1 MILDKENDIKL
12 SIQQLDRCYNILIPK
27 PEDVFNDFNDEPTE
41 SSVNN
46 KDDDSETDDEFET
59 VKIPGLEDN
68 NDELRYLGF
77 LNGRDSEYSRNFQL
91 DINLKFGQN
100 EDNKILIDIIKD
112 LYKELKYSHLVSLNS
127 WIKVYFCLI
136 FSSFLF
142 NRNYYLGF
150 FCG

>member
-27 PEDVFNDFNDEPTE
+27 PEAVFNDFNVNHTE

-59 VKIPGLEDN
+59 VKIPSLEDN

-100 EDNKILIDIIKD
+100 EDNKILIDIIKG
-112 LYKELKYSHLVSLNS
+112 LYKEVKYSHLVS
-127 WIKVYFCLI
+127 
-136 FSSFLF
+136 
-142 NRNYYLGF
+142 
-150 FCG
+150 

>member
-1 MILDKENDIKL
+1 MKL

-46 KDDDSETDDEFET
+46 KDDDSESDDEFET

-112 LYKELKYSHLVSLNS
+112 LYKEVKYSHLLSLNN
-127 WIKVYFCLI
+127 WIKVYFCLF